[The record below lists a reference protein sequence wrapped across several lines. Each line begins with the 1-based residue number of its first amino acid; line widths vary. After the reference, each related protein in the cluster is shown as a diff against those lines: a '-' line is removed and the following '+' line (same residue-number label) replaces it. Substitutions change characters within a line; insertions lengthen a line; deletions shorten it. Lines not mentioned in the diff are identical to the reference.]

1 MGKNSMLFLLYKIVS
16 ECRSESMQED
26 GCEKIIRERF
36 YLLTTNW
43 KLKTLSK
50 FFCQNYFS
58 QRKCVTRHHLIPWI
72 SASRYVIY
80 YCRLSHNGHLKE
92 DGWTLI
98 KDTSKKTD
106 TLVKQTLAV
115 GSCLTLLSFIWL
127 YSLYLTDCIYSYLY
141 KYPLSLVRDRLVLA

>member
-1 MGKNSMLFLLYKIVS
+1 MGKNSMLSLLYKIVS

-26 GCEKIIRERF
+26 GCEKITRVRF
-36 YLLTTNW
+36 SFLQPG

-50 FFCQNYFS
+50 FLCQNYFS
-58 QRKCVTRHHLIPWI
+58 QRKCVTRHHLILGFLQ
-72 SASRYVIY
+72 ADVI

-115 GSCLTLLSFIWL
+115 GSCLTLLSLFD
-127 YSLYLTDCIYSYLY
+127 SL
-141 KYPLSLVRDRLVLA
+141 